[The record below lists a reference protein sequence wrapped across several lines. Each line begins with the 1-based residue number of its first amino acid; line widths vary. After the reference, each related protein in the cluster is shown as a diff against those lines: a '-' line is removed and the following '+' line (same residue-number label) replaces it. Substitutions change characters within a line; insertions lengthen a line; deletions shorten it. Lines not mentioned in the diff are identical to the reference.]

1 MLEPETYEPPAGSI
15 ITELYTKDRQRRKAM
30 YPNNPNGY
38 NGNSPYQG
46 NYNGSVP
53 PYHQYSPQPPYGGFY
68 GQPIWLDPH
77 EAQRRKERKSLKKS
91 MNWFGGAA
99 LLTLAF
105 EIVFSSLAMLLF
117 MSFGLNMADFYEN
130 AFIYVFFSPLCIVL
144 PFVIAS
150 RACKNHVSDVATFKK
165 HSPLLGIGVFF
176 LAFWGITAG
185 NMAADMLTT
194 LFPALE
200 SSSEAASLPAAE
212 NMRAVITELLYA
224 AAIPALMEELAFRGI
239 VTGGL
244 RRWGDKFAIIMGSV
258 IFALV
263 HGNLIQMPVTF
274 LAGIFMGYAYVRT
287 ECLWTSIAIHFVN
300 NAMSTALS
308 TLSSNSTRF
317 AFMNEAWFG
326 YAIYAGWILLGLL
339 GFLLVKIHDRRLKGA
354 PALKCYE
361 GCLDPRSIPG
371 TAVSSPAF
379 IVAAIV
385 YVVYAFAING
395 LVSL

>member
-1 MLEPETYEPPAGSI
+1 
-15 ITELYTKDRQRRKAM
+15 M

-46 NYNGSVP
+46 SYNGNVP
-53 PYHQYSPQPPYGGFY
+53 PYRQYGGQPPYGSFY

-77 EAQRRKERKSLKKS
+77 EAERRAERRKLRKS

-99 LLTLAF
+99 LLTLGI
-105 EIVFSSLAMLLF
+105 EIVFSVFAMLLL
-117 MSFGLNMADFYEN
+117 MAFGLNMSDFYEN
-130 AFIYVFFSPLCIVL
+130 ALVYVFFSPLCVAL
-144 PFVIAS
+144 PFIIATK
-150 RACKNHVSDVATFKK
+150 ACRTRVSDVATFKK

-176 LAFWGITAG
+176 LAFWGITVG
-185 NMAADMLTT
+185 NAVADVLII

-200 SSSEAASLPAAE
+200 KSSQAAGLPAAE
-212 NMRAVITELLYA
+212 NMREVITELLYA

-244 RRWGDKFAIIMGSV
+244 RRWGDKFAIITGSV
-258 IFALV
+258 LFALV
-263 HGNLIQMPVTF
+263 HGNLVQMPATF

-287 ECLWTSIAIHFVN
+287 GCLWTPIAIHFVN

-308 TLSSNSTRF
+308 ALSADSARF
-317 AFMNEAWFG
+317 AFMNKAWFG
-326 YAIYAGWILLGLL
+326 YALYAAWVLLGLI

-354 PALKCYE
+354 PALKSYE

-371 TAVSSPAF
+371 TAMSSPAF
-379 IVAAIV
+379 IVAAAV

>member
-1 MLEPETYEPPAGSI
+1 
-15 ITELYTKDRQRRKAM
+15 M

-46 NYNGSVP
+46 NYGNVP
-53 PYHQYSPQPPYGGFY
+53 PYQQYGPHPPYGNFY

-77 EAQRRKERKSLKKS
+77 EAERRAERKKLRKS
-91 MNWFGGAA
+91 VNWFGGAA
-99 LLTLAF
+99 LLTLGF
-105 EIVFSSLAMLLF
+105 EIVFSAFAMFLL
-117 MSFGLNMADFYEN
+117 MAFGLNMSDFYEN
-130 AFIYVFFSPLCIVL
+130 ALVYVFFSPLCVAL
-144 PFVIAS
+144 PFIIATK
-150 RACKNHVSDVATFKK
+150 ACKTRVSDVATFKK

-185 NMAADMLTT
+185 NIVADVLTI
-194 LFPALE
+194 LFPVLE
-200 SSSEAASLPAAE
+200 SSSQAASLPAAE

-244 RRWGDKFAIIMGSV
+244 RKWGDKFAVIMGSV
-258 IFALV
+258 LFALV
-263 HGNLIQMPVTF
+263 HGNLIQMPATF

-287 ECLWTSIAIHFVN
+287 NCLWTPIAIHFVN

-308 TLSSNSTRF
+308 TLSSNSANF

-326 YAIYAGWILLGLL
+326 YALYAAWVLLGLL

-354 PALKCYE
+354 PALKSYE
-361 GCLDPRSIPG
+361 GCLDPRSIPK
-371 TAVSSPAF
+371 TAASSPTF
-379 IVAAIV
+379 IIAAVV
-385 YVVYAFAING
+385 YVLYAVAIN
-395 LVSL
+395 